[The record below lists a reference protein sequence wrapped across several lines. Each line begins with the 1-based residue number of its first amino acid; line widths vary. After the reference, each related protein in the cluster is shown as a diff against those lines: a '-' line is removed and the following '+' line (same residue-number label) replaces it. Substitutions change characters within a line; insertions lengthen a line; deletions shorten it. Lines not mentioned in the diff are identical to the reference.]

1 MVGRCSSVFCHA
13 SAVISCLDV
22 IYHSKQ
28 EKRYKLGNYEMP
40 DQFGL
45 LALNSN
51 FKP

>member
-1 MVGRCSSVFCHA
+1 V
-13 SAVISCLDV
+13 DV

-28 EKRYKLGNYEMP
+28 EKRYKLSNYEMP

-51 FKP
+51 FNS